1 MRHVRALLALAVTVG
16 YFFYVFQIPRDSFW
30 QLGIGDWGDPYF
42 INFLLE
48 HWYNSATRLT
58 DPASPPMY
66 FPVKGTL
73 GYSHGL
79 ILYAPVY
86 IAARSVLDPFQA
98 HNITLLLILVSGSV
112 SLYLILREIVG
123 LRFIEALLL
132 TVFFCSSR
140 NVVNPAT
147 SIWSQTASVFLIPPI
162 LLMACAA
169 ARMSAGPG
177 RRGLAGLAGLLL
189 TLLFTQ
195 EFYTAQF
202 ALLFVSTAIAAW
214 LIVEKHAAVSE
225 WIADLWR
232 QERRVDV
239 WIAAVV
245 AVVAAVWTV
254 GLLTCG
260 GGVITLH
267 GFRFSSREW
276 RRPALLALVALGVL
290 LYRRGGPRL
299 EIELGRARQ
308 WVQPF
313 SVGAALGCCVFL
325 WVYLPSIFEHAGFS
339 DDQLMLT
346 PHDASRWPGLNFVRA
361 LGVYDSLRPFYFAFL
376 MGGLACLP
384 WVRLD
389 RKVRVYCG
397 CFLLLSLIVLVVPV
411 RFGTFSIWTTFF
423 VPFPGFSAIRDPRRI
438 IQVYELFLVL
448 LAALLMIRL
457 PRRSR
462 FRFLAS
468 TILIVLLVT
477 DWNREVFVFGRPT
490 TDYRR
495 WVDAAIDV
503 DPACKSFFIKDASE
517 RYTSRWNYFRILFS
531 VDAMFVS
538 LKYSIP
544 TLNGYSG
551 WNPAEWRMFQP
562 RDPDYPLAVAQWI
575 ERHHLT
581 GVCEFDI
588 ERRTMRPWGRQPSLS
603 FQAKAAPP
611 KRFALCSGETRRRAV
626 PVHTRASAG
635 QASLQLH
642 IMRDKRR
649 SGLNGSICR
658 GECSCRHRRPRS
670 YSAISCL
677 ASARAGYWEGS
688 RPTFARS
695 GFVWLTA
702 G

>member
-1 MRHVRALLALAVTVG
+1 MRHVQALVALAVTVV
-16 YFFYVFQIPRDSFW
+16 YFSYVFQIPRNSFW
-30 QLGIGDWGDPYF
+30 RLGIGDWGDPYF
-42 INFLLE
+42 INYLLE
-48 HWYNSATRLT
+48 HWYISATRLT

-66 FPVKGTL
+66 FPAQGTL

-86 IAARSVLDPFQA
+86 IAVRSVLDPFQA
-98 HNITLLLILVSGSV
+98 HNITLLLILVAGSV

-140 NVVNPAT
+140 NVVNRAT
-147 SIWSQTASVFLIPPI
+147 AIWSQTASVFLIPPI
-162 LLMACAA
+162 ILMVCVA
-169 ARMSAGPG
+169 ARTPEGMG

-195 EFYTAQF
+195 EFYTAHF

-214 LIVEKHAAVSE
+214 LIVEKHAAIRE
-225 WIADLWR
+225 WIGDLWR
-232 QERRVDV
+232 QERRVDAR
-239 WIAAVV
+239 IAAVV
-245 AVVAAVWTV
+245 AVVAGAWTV
-254 GLLTCG
+254 VLLTHG

-276 RRPALLALVALGVL
+276 SRPALLTLVALGVL
-290 LYRRGGPRL
+290 LYRHGLPRF
-299 EIELGRARQ
+299 EIQLGRAKQ

-313 SVGAALGCCVFL
+313 GVGAALGCCVFL
-325 WVYLPSIFEHAGFS
+325 WVYLPSIFEHAGYS
-339 DDQLMLT
+339 DDQLILT
-346 PHDASRWPGLNFVRA
+346 PHDASRWRGLNFVRA
-361 LGVYDSLRPFYFAFL
+361 LGVYDSFRPFYFAFL
-376 MGGLACLP
+376 TAGLACLP

-389 RKVRVYCG
+389 RKVRIYCG
-397 CFLLLSLIVLVVPV
+397 GFLLLSLIVLVVPV
-411 RFGTFSIWTTFF
+411 RFGTFSVWRTFF
-423 VPFPGFSAIRDPRRI
+423 APFPGFSAIRDPRRI
-438 IQVYELFLVL
+438 IHVYELFLVF

-477 DWNREVFVFGRPT
+477 DWNRQVFVFGRGT
-490 TDYRR
+490 AHYQR
-495 WVDAAIDV
+495 WVDAAIDI

-517 RYTSRWNYFRILFS
+517 EYTSRWNYLRTLFS

-551 WNPAEWRMFQP
+551 WDPAEWRLYQP
-562 RDPDYPLAVAQWI
+562 RDPDYRLDVARWI

-588 ERRTMRPWGRQPSLS
+588 ERRTMRP
-603 FQAKAAPP
+603 
-611 KRFALCSGETRRRAV
+611 
-626 PVHTRASAG
+626 
-635 QASLQLH
+635 
-642 IMRDKRR
+642 
-649 SGLNGSICR
+649 
-658 GECSCRHRRPRS
+658 
-670 YSAISCL
+670 
-677 ASARAGYWEGS
+677 
-688 RPTFARS
+688 
-695 GFVWLTA
+695 
-702 G
+702 

>member
-1 MRHVRALLALAVTVG
+1 MRHVQALAALILTVA
-16 YFFYVFQIPRDSFW
+16 YFSYVFQIPRDSFW

-86 IAARSVLDPFQA
+86 IAVRLLLDPFQA
-98 HNITLLLILVSGSV
+98 HNITLLLILVIGSV
-112 SLYLILREIVG
+112 SLYLILREIAG
-123 LRFIEALLL
+123 LGFIEALLL

-140 NVVNPAT
+140 NVVNAAT

-162 LLMACAA
+162 LLMAFAA
-169 ARMSAGPG
+169 ARMSAGPRQRALG
-177 RRGLAGLAGLLL
+177 GLAGLLV

-202 ALLFVSTAIAAW
+202 ALLLVSIAIAAW
-214 LIVEKHAAVSE
+214 LIVEKHAVVSN
-225 WIADLWR
+225 WIADFWR

-239 WIAAVV
+239 RIAAVV
-245 AVVAAVWTV
+245 AAVAGAWAV
-254 GLLTCG
+254 GLFTFG

-267 GFRFSSREW
+267 NFTFSSREW
-276 RRPALLALVALGVL
+276 RRPALVALIALGVL
-290 LYRRGGPRL
+290 HYRRGRPRL
-299 EIELGRARQ
+299 EIELGSARQ
-308 WVQPF
+308 WVPLF
-313 SVGAALGCCVFL
+313 SVGAVLGCCVFL
-325 WVYLPSIFEHAGFS
+325 WVYLPSVLQHAGFA
-339 DDQLMLT
+339 DDQVMLT
-346 PHDASRWPGLNFVRA
+346 SHDVSRWPALNFVRA

-389 RKVRVYCG
+389 RKTRVYCG

-411 RFGTFSIWTTFF
+411 RFGTFSVWRTFF
-423 VPFPGFSAIRDPRRI
+423 VPFPGFSAIRDPKRI
-438 IQVYELFLVL
+438 IHVYELFLVL
-448 LAALLMIRL
+448 LAALLMMRL
-457 PRRSR
+457 PPRSR

-477 DWNREVFVFGRPT
+477 DWNREVFVFGRST
-490 TDYRR
+490 AEYRR
-495 WVDAAIDV
+495 WVEASIDI

-517 RYTSRWNYFRILFS
+517 RYTSRWDYLRTLFS

-551 WNPAEWRMFQP
+551 WHPDEWHLFHP
-562 RDPDYPLAVAQWI
+562 RERDYPEGVAQWI
-575 ERHHLT
+575 ERHQLT

-588 ERRTMRPWGRQPSLS
+588 ESRTMRP
-603 FQAKAAPP
+603 
-611 KRFALCSGETRRRAV
+611 
-626 PVHTRASAG
+626 
-635 QASLQLH
+635 
-642 IMRDKRR
+642 
-649 SGLNGSICR
+649 
-658 GECSCRHRRPRS
+658 
-670 YSAISCL
+670 
-677 ASARAGYWEGS
+677 
-688 RPTFARS
+688 
-695 GFVWLTA
+695 
-702 G
+702 